1 MTGRPGIPSNILK
14 NIPLFSSLSEQ
25 ELDVI
30 SQMAVRKTCPADTLI
45 MSEGDTDYALYVIE
59 SGRLKVF
66 LMDET
71 GKEIV
76 LDTKGPG
83 DYFGEMA
90 LLDDSPRSASVMAL
104 EGASMLVIQGREFRE
119 YLSTRPDI
127 AINLLEALSRRIR
140 ILNEQVKDLA
150 LKDVYTRLVKVF
162 RQLGEKEQGRY
173 VIHQKM
179 THQDLANRVGSS
191 REMVSRIVTDLIKGG
206 YIKKEN
212 NRLIISANLPP
223 RW

>member
-1 MTGRPGIPSNILK
+1 MTGSAGITSNILT

-30 SQMAVRKTCPADTLI
+30 SKMAVRKSCPASTLI
-45 MSEGDTDYALYVIE
+45 MSEGDTDDALYVIE
-59 SGRLKVF
+59 SGRMEVF
-66 LMDET
+66 LMDES

-90 LLDDSPRSASVMAL
+90 LLDDAPRSASVVSL
-104 EGASMLVIQGREFRE
+104 ENSSFLVIQGREFRE
-119 YLSTRPDI
+119 YLSTRPNI
-127 AINLLEALSRRIR
+127 AISLLEALSHRIR

-162 RQLGEKEQGRY
+162 RQLAEEEHGRY

-191 REMVSRIVTDLIKGG
+191 REMVSRIVHDLVKGG

-212 NRLIISANLPP
+212 NRLIVSENLPP

>member
-1 MTGRPGIPSNILK
+1 MTSRPQIPSAILK
-14 NIPLFSSLSEQ
+14 NIPLFSTLSEE
-25 ELDVI
+25 ELEVI
-30 SQMAVRKTCPADTLI
+30 AKMAVRKSCPANTLV

-59 SGRLKVF
+59 SGSLEVF

-90 LLDDSPRSASVMAL
+90 LLDDAPRSASVTSR
-104 EGASMLVIQGREFRE
+104 ESASFLVIQGREFRA
-119 YLSTRPDI
+119 YLSTRPDL
-127 AINLLEALSRRIR
+127 AVNLLQALSHRVRV
-140 ILNEQVKDLA
+140 LNEQVKDLA

-162 RQLGEKEQGRY
+162 RQLGENENGQC
-173 VIHQKM
+173 VIRQKM
-179 THQDLANRVGSS
+179 THQDLANRVGAS
-191 REMVSRIVTDLIKGG
+191 REMVSRIVTDLVKGG
-206 YIKKEN
+206 YIKKEDN
-212 NRLIISANLPP
+212 HLIISEKLPP